1 MNKMLKFLAVGVGVT
16 AIVALALGTTV
27 FADSPQEPGTPADCA
42 GCGGYGFGGAGIA
55 CNESLAELLGVTADE
70 LCELRAEG
78 LSLADI
84 AASSGITLDELVAA
98 VIADRTESLQA
109 LVDEGVITA
118 EQMDYMLER
127 MTERIELMLTRTTT
141 GPAEWGMGYAYGRC
155 NGGDETGSGYRW
167 ENCNTSGACTG
178 DPALFTGESTRNAR
192 QCGRN
197 R

>member
-1 MNKMLKFLAVGVGVT
+1 MKKMLKLLAVGAGVV

-27 FADSPQEPGTPADCA
+27 FADSPQGTDVPLDCT
-42 GCGGYGFGGAGIA
+42 GCGGNGFGGEGIA
-55 CNESLAELLGVTADE
+55 CNESITELLGLTADE

-84 AASSGITLDELVAA
+84 AASNGITLDELVAA
-98 VIADRTESLQA
+98 VIADRAESLQT
-109 LVDEGVITA
+109 LVDEGAITA
-118 EQMDYMLER
+118 EQMDYMLGR
-127 MTERIELMLTRTTT
+127 MAERIELMLTRTAT

-155 NGGDETGSGYRW
+155 NGGDETGTGYRW
-167 ENCNTSGACTG
+167 ENCNTAGACTG
-178 DPALFTGESTRNAR
+178 EPALFTGESTRNAR

>member
-1 MNKMLKFLAVGVGVT
+1 MKKMLKFLAVGIGVA

-27 FADSPQEPGTPADCA
+27 FADSPQGADAPLECT
-42 GCGGYGFGGAGIA
+42 GCGGNGFGGGGIT
-55 CNESLAELLGVTADE
+55 CSQGVAELLGLTAEE

-84 AASSGITLDELVAA
+84 AASKGITLEALVDA
-98 VIADRTESLQA
+98 VIADRSESLQA
-109 LVDEGVITA
+109 LVDEGAITA

-127 MTERIELMLTRTTT
+127 MAERIELMLTRTTT
-141 GPAEWGMGYAYGRC
+141 GPAEWATGYAYGRC
-155 NGGDETGSGYRW
+155 SGGDETGTGYRW
-167 ENCNTSGACTG
+167 ENCNTTGTCTG